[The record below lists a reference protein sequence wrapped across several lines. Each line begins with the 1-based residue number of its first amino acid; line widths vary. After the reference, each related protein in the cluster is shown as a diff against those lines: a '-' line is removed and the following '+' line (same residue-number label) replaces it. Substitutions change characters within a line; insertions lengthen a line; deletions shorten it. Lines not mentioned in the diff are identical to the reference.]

1 MSRVVYLMGAG
12 ASRGHRKTDNPQYK
26 LDKDEGNIIEGLPL
40 VNEISERLDFHIRS
54 FERYAVPNSL
64 KNTIFPIGETGG
76 SGYDQVKDLLVKDLK
91 WLKEES
97 ARHAT
102 IDTFAKKLYLR
113 GDKDT
118 FYKVELILTIFFV
131 LEQLINK
138 PDGRYDTFLAS
149 VLTKDL
155 EIPDDISILTW
166 NYDSQFEIAY
176 KEYLPNDFNYIHNK
190 LRVYDVKTDKPI
202 DEICEKPKGVI
213 KTEDKESCHNM
224 KALGQHKIVK
234 LNGTAN
240 FKQMLPLT
248 DYYGVEGDI
257 YLKEILNRYI
267 LYSHGRENYGYTR
280 LSFAWDNN
288 GYANNFF
295 DKKIESMV
303 GDAETLIVIGY
314 TFPFFNRETDRR
326 IFEMMPNLS
335 QIYIQDPFADRIIKN
350 IIPVMSDYQKDVMKL
365 RINDGIEPITNVD
378 QFFLPPEL

>member
-1 MSRVVYLMGAG
+1 M
-12 ASRGHRKTDNPQYK
+12 
-26 LDKDEGNIIEGLPL
+26 E
-40 VNEISERLDFHIRS
+40 
-54 FERYAVPNSL
+54 
-64 KNTIFPIGETGG
+64 
-76 SGYDQVKDLLVKDLK
+76 
-91 WLKEES
+91 
-97 ARHAT
+97 
-102 IDTFAKKLYLR
+102 
-113 GDKDT
+113 
-118 FYKVELILTIFFV
+118 
-131 LEQLINK
+131 
-138 PDGRYDTFLAS
+138 
-149 VLTKDL
+149 
-155 EIPDDISILTW
+155 
-166 NYDSQFEIAY
+166 YDSQFEIAY